1 MTNSAKTSL
10 TTRILIGLGAGL
22 LVGWITNA
30 LFTGVSF
37 DLGLFEFAPKAFIS
51 DIFNVGGQIFVNTLK
66 MMVVPLVFVSLV
78 CGMCSLS
85 DTSKLG
91 RLGGK
96 SISLY
101 IITTAVAIT
110 IAIALAI
117 FISPGE
123 GANFTS
129 AATMSGKEAPTLG
142 QVIIDMFPSNPIAA
156 MAEGKMLQ
164 IIVFAILFGL
174 AMILS
179 GEAGKRLVK
188 LFDDINTVNLRLVG
202 ILMQFAPIG
211 VFCLIGK
218 LAATFDIAKFG
229 SYLIYYFFTVLL
241 ALFIHALI
249 TYPLILKML
258 SGLNPITF
266 FKKLKNAQLFAFSTA
281 SSSATLPVT
290 LETAT
295 KKLGISTSVA
305 SFTVPLGATINMD
318 GTAIMQGVAT
328 VFIAQAFNVDLSLSQ
343 YLMVIMTATLASIGT
358 AGVPGVGLIMLTM
371 VLQQVGL
378 PLEGIGIIMAVDR
391 LLDMTRTAVNVTGDC
406 TVSCIV
412 AKSEGEFDMAIF
424 EDPKAGH
431 VSEVEVELAAAK

>member
-1 MTNSAKTSL
+1 MTDTNKMSL
-10 TTRILIGLGAGL
+10 TSRILIGLGGGL
-22 LVGWITNA
+22 AIGWLLNTF
-30 LFTGVSF
+30 LTGISF
-37 DLGLFEFAPKAFIS
+37 DLTLFQFSPKGFVTE
-51 DIFNVGGQIFVNTLK
+51 IFNVGGQIFVNSLK

-78 CGMCSLS
+78 CGICSLS
-85 DTSKLG
+85 DTTKLG

-101 IITTAVAIT
+101 IITTAIAIT
-110 IAIALAI
+110 IAISIAI
-117 FISPGE
+117 LISPGE
-123 GANFTS
+123 GANFTTTS
-129 AATMSGKEAPTLG
+129 VLTGKEAPSLG
-142 QVIIDMFPSNPIAA
+142 QVIINMVPSNPIAA
-156 MAEGKMLQ
+156 MAKAEMLQ

-174 AMILS
+174 AMVLS
-179 GEAGKRLVK
+179 GDAGKRLTR
-188 LFDDINTVNLRLVG
+188 LFEDINEINLRLVT
-202 ILMQFAPIG
+202 ILMHFAPYG

-218 LAATFDIAKFG
+218 LAATFKVADFG
-229 SYLIYYFFTVLL
+229 VYLVYYFFTVLL

-249 TYPLILKML
+249 AYPIVLKLL
-258 SGLNPITF
+258 SGLNPVIF

-295 KKLGISTSVA
+295 AKLGVSSSVA

-318 GTAIMQGVAT
+318 GTAMMQGVAT
-328 VFIAQAFNVDLSLSQ
+328 VFIAQAFNVDLGLAD
-343 YLMVIMTATLASIGT
+343 YLIVILTATLASIGT

-406 TVSCIV
+406 MVSCVV
-412 AKSEGEFDMAIF
+412 AKSEGEFDLETFNDPLAGTVI
-424 EDPKAGH
+424 EDEDLVLNK
-431 VSEVEVELAAAK
+431 V